1 MAKRFKLT
9 SPKVRISENDVE
21 RAVVDLLR
29 YRGYYVVRLQV
40 GTFKTKADR
49 WLHIGEPGLPDYCAL
64 HPVHPGF
71 FVEVKRPGASAS
83 EVQRRKHAELRL
95 CYRLGVAVIDNP
107 QALAAWLAE
116 HEGKGT

>member
-1 MAKRFKLT
+1 MTKRFKLT
-9 SPKVRISENDVE
+9 SPKWKTTENDVE
-21 RAVVDLLR
+21 RAVIDLLR
-29 YRGYYVVRLQV
+29 YRGYYVIRLQV
-40 GTFKTKADR
+40 GTFRTAGDS
-49 WLHIGEPGLPDYCAL
+49 WLKIGEPGLPDYCAL

-83 EVQRRKHAELRL
+83 EVQKRKHAELKF